1 VRAKRETQEEKERE
15 RERER
20 ESERKRERER
30 ESEGEGKDERARQR
44 RETRGRTTWVAGVA
58 RGAVRVLS
66 PGESAEVGVEKRG
79 KGLGN

>member
-1 VRAKRETQEEKERE
+1 VAARQKRQAERG
-15 RERER
+15 RH
-20 ESERKRERER
+20 RKREE
-30 ESEGEGKDERARQR
+30 ENDRA
-44 RETRGRTTWVAGVA
+44 TWVAGCVGVT

>member
-1 VRAKRETQEEKERE
+1 MRAKRETQEDRESVRE
-15 RERER
+15 RQRE
-20 ESERKRERER
+20 K
-30 ESEGEGKDERARQR
+30 QR
-44 RETRGRTTWVAGVA
+44 RETRGRATWVAGVA

>member
-20 ESERKRERER
+20 EREKERER